1 MKNRLFT
8 SLLILALSAT
18 FANAQDSPKI
28 SFAVIGG
35 LNLQNL
41 NGKAYNGDKLN
52 NDLLLGYHIGF
63 NAQIPIASEFY
74 FQPGLLYSTKG
85 AKAKSEASTS
95 TTSINYLEMPL
106 NVVYKKAC
114 GNGSMIVGF
123 GPYAAYGI
131 GGKVKTSGSS
141 PTVES
146 TIKFKNTISATD
158 PLDVPYYK
166 AFDAGANAF
175 VGYEMANGLFYQLNA
190 QLGLLKINS
199 EYAEYPDDKTAIKN
213 TGFGLSTGYRF

>member
-63 NAQIPIASEFY
+63 NAQIPIASEF
-74 FQPGLLYSTKG
+74 
-85 AKAKSEASTS
+85 
-95 TTSINYLEMPL
+95 
-106 NVVYKKAC
+106 
-114 GNGSMIVGF
+114 
-123 GPYAAYGI
+123 
-131 GGKVKTSGSS
+131 
-141 PTVES
+141 
-146 TIKFKNTISATD
+146 
-158 PLDVPYYK
+158 
-166 AFDAGANAF
+166 
-175 VGYEMANGLFYQLNA
+175 
-190 QLGLLKINS
+190 
-199 EYAEYPDDKTAIKN
+199 
-213 TGFGLSTGYRF
+213 